1 MIARGPAFRARHS
14 GRRNVGWS
22 LFLSIAA
29 TAFGTSPVFAEDI
42 FGTWMRG
49 DNAARVV
56 IAECGTS
63 ICATNIWIRD
73 PDKQHEHVGDRLV
86 FKISHNGDSWTGTAY
101 DPQRDLKFSA
111 RLQASGTA
119 MTTRGC
125 MFGGLVCKTTIWARQ

>member
-1 MIARGPAFRARHS
+1 MAAYNTGEQTSAI
-14 GRRNVGWS
+14 GW
-22 LFLSIAA
+22 LFLVIASGV
-29 TAFGTSPVFAEDI
+29 TLSTTSSALADDI
-42 FGTWMRG
+42 FGTWMR
-49 DNAARVV
+49 DDQAARVT

-119 MTTRGC
+119 MTTKGC